1 MKINLNIDENER
13 KRILEMHNSAKSV
26 VSEQNV
32 ASSTAI
38 TYNEESKPARMFI
51 HKEFGIGTNF
61 NPNYSALTKEQRGK
75 LVQDSKEKLK
85 SIDMNEMVNKAK
97 AAGVSEESI
106 MALQKELETI
116 AGRGLIFIKKDEE
129 NKDVEKPFVDGKLGT
144 NTIAAYL
151 DHMIYVQSL
160 PEYKGPPS
168 TPTTQYATGAG
179 KGVIKGTYQTGK
191 Q

>member
-13 KRILEMHNSAKSV
+13 RRILEMHNSAKSV

-32 ASSTAI
+32 ASSTAT
-38 TYNEESKPARMFI
+38 TYDDESKPARMFI

-61 NPNYSALTKEQRGK
+61 NPNYSALTKEQRAK
-75 LVQDSKEKLK
+75 LLQDSKEKLK
-85 SIDMNEMVNKAK
+85 SMDMNEIVNKAK

-116 AGRGLIFIKKDEE
+116 AGRGIIFIKKDEE

-144 NTIAAYL
+144 NTIDAYL
-151 DHMIYVQSL
+151 DHMIHVQSL
-160 PEYKGPPS
+160 PEYKGPAP
-168 TPTTQYATGAG
+168 TTTTQYGTGAG

>member
-13 KRILEMHNSAKSV
+13 RRILEMHSSAKPV
-26 VSEQNV
+26 VSEQKV
-32 ASSTAI
+32 TSSTAV

-51 HKEFGIGTNF
+51 HKEFGLGTNF
-61 NPNYSALTKEQRGK
+61 NPNYSAMTKEQKTK
-75 LVQDSKEKLK
+75 LLQDSKEKLK
-85 SIDMNEMVNKAK
+85 SMDMNEIVNKAK

-106 MALQKELETI
+106 MKLQQELVTI
-116 AGRGLIFIKKDEE
+116 SGKPELKFISNNIPKD
-129 NKDVEKPFVDGKLGT
+129 FVDGKLGT

-168 TPTTQYATGAG
+168 TTTTQYATGAG
-179 KGVIKGTYQTGK
+179 KGVIQGTYQTGK

>member
-13 KRILEMHNSAKSV
+13 RRILEMHNSAKSV

-32 ASSTAI
+32 TSSTAT
-38 TYNEESKPARMFI
+38 TYHDESKPARMFI

-61 NPNYSALTKEQRGK
+61 NPNYSALTKEQRAK
-75 LVQDSKEKLK
+75 LLQDSKEKLK
-85 SIDMNEMVNKAK
+85 SMDMNEIVNKAK

-106 MALQKELETI
+106 MALQQELVTI
-116 AGRGLIFIKKDEE
+116 SGKPELKFISNNIPKD
-129 NKDVEKPFVDGKLGT
+129 FVDGKLGT

-151 DHMIYVQSL
+151 DHMIHVQSL
-160 PEYKGPPS
+160 PEYKGPA
-168 TPTTQYATGAG
+168 TTTTTQFGTGAA
-179 KGVIKGTYQTGK
+179 KGAIQGTYQTGK